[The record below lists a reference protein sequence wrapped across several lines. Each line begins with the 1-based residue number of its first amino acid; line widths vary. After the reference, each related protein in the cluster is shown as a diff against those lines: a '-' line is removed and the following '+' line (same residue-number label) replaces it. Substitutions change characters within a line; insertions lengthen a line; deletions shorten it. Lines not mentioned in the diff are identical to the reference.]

1 MNEDGDDKYWWKLS
15 YLTSK
20 WSKNENPEKS
30 RNFFLNPGIKNIG
43 KSRPE
48 KSRDPGI
55 WQNPV
60 PKNPGIEILD
70 PVRACSLSSAQD
82 KTKYTGLHRLL
93 TVQWASWVS
102 LALASLL
109 SADCS
114 AQCLLRHI
122 GLLEADEDKIRKIRP
137 KGTLVTIL
145 YVPREAAPKLARIL
159 TKGSAFGFATALVC
173 FLMCLL

>member
-70 PVRACSLSSAQD
+70 PVRACPQGNTTAPSLPEKQWRGSFYKGPFLQPVHRTFKGMRRLPRVIKGDLQTSTLGWYWKREVDPPNLYQLFLCSFWSTIWENTWVFVIWVIFEAFVIF
-82 KTKYTGLHRLL
+82 YT
-93 TVQWASWVS
+93 
-102 LALASLL
+102 L
-109 SADCS
+109 S
-114 AQCLLRHI
+114 R
-122 GLLEADEDKIRKIRP
+122 
-137 KGTLVTIL
+137 
-145 YVPREAAPKLARIL
+145 
-159 TKGSAFGFATALVC
+159 F
-173 FLMCLL
+173 